1 MTKLKPLN
9 WNYAL
14 LIQNPFSTTPPTRP
28 EETVWAGFDK
38 LKTQLDNLFTRALT
52 TNATQVVLNRGEYG
66 SGKTH
71 AAFFYRKQDALPLA
85 KRSVSYVKDSVVIYV
100 KTPRQPELADEYF
113 YQSVIE
119 GMRFRRIRNKVKDM
133 VTAHG
138 ENSALERLQEATE
151 SEDLGKAIW
160 LLGFEKEQ
168 SGRLTLFG
176 DTESEEWQR
185 LLRSYFFSK
194 ATSGDLKKLGLGRG
208 VKGTQDRFRVLGG
221 IIQCFIGSNGTED
234 IRSHSR
240 VILWIDELEDLIYYS
255 TKYYR
260 PFTQGLR
267 ELIDRLPNYFSM
279 LMNFTLASPEAL
291 EDVETVLGRAL
302 LDRVTDEIY
311 FREPTEG
318 EAFDYVRDLL
328 QHYRTEDFSKKG
340 VPAIYPFEEKA
351 LSTIIANL
359 PSRTPRDIN
368 LQCAYV
374 IQQALQMGV
383 ISGVGK
389 GSIKV
394 DFINELERNRVEADM
409 Q

>member
-14 LIQNPFSTTPPTRP
+14 LTQNPFSITPPTRP
-28 EETVWAGFDK
+28 EEAVWAGFDK
-38 LKTQLDNLFTRALT
+38 LKAQLDNLFTRSFT
-52 TNATQVVLNRGEYG
+52 TNTTQVVLNRGEYG

-71 AAFFYRKQDALPLA
+71 AATFYRKQDALPVS
-85 KRSVSYVKDSVVIYV
+85 KRSVTHVKDSIVIYV

-119 GMRFRRIRNKVKDM
+119 GLRFHRIRDKVKDM

-138 ENSALERLQEATE
+138 EDKALQLLQDSTE

-160 LLGFEKEQ
+160 LLGFEREQ
-168 SGRLTLFG
+168 SGRLTLF
-176 DTESEEWQR
+176 DDNESEEWQR

-194 ATSGDLKKLGLGRG
+194 ATSGDLKKLGLSRSIR
-208 VKGTQDRFRVLGG
+208 GTQDRFRMLAG
-221 IIQCFIGSNGTED
+221 IIQCLIGFNGTED

-267 ELIDRLPNYFSM
+267 ELIDRLPHYFSM

-328 QHYRTEDFSKKG
+328 QHYRPEEFSKKG
-340 VPAIYPFEEKA
+340 VLAIYPFEEKA
-351 LSTIIANL
+351 LSTLIADL

-368 LQCAYV
+368 QQCAYV
-374 IQQALQMGV
+374 IQQALQMGI
-383 ISGVGK
+383 ISGVGR
-389 GSIKV
+389 GTINIR
-394 DFINELERNRVEADM
+394 FINELERNRVEADM